1 MTDTLQELQSVLP
14 SLGPAVERR
23 KLGQYLSRITVV
35 LRGAPAEIE
44 RLDALLETCGVIG
57 FPTPDLAELREVAGE
72 AAEALQ
78 TADDADR
85 LRTAQ
90 DVYEELLK
98 VISRTGSLAAR
109 HWRND
114 LVEKNYR
121 PLISFGEMLENV
133 ENLAELGRG
142 MRECGQEAIDSTHI
156 TKLPE
161 LRDAVKRLERRFA
174 EVQAERS
181 VKVGA
186 IPAVGEFLSA
196 VGERRATLALLTPSV
211 LEWLEQNGALE
222 NFKVIS

>member
-1 MTDTLQELQSVLP
+1 
-14 SLGPAVERR
+14 
-23 KLGQYLSRITVV
+23 
-35 LRGAPAEIE
+35 
-44 RLDALLETCGVIG
+44 
-57 FPTPDLAELREVAGE
+57 
-72 AAEALQ
+72 
-78 TADDADR
+78 
-85 LRTAQ
+85 
-90 DVYEELLK
+90 
-98 VISRTGSLAAR
+98 
-109 HWRND
+109 
-114 LVEKNYR
+114 
-121 PLISFGEMLENV
+121 
-133 ENLAELGRG
+133 

>member
-98 VISRTGSLAAR
+98 VISRTRSPLEERLSREELSSAHLVRRDAR
-109 HWRND
+109 KCREPGGAWPRH
-114 LVEKNYR
+114 
-121 PLISFGEMLENV
+121 
-133 ENLAELGRG
+133 AG
-142 MRECGQEAIDSTHI
+142 MRS
-156 TKLPE
+156 
-161 LRDAVKRLERRFA
+161 
-174 EVQAERS
+174 RS
-181 VKVGA
+181 Y
-186 IPAVGEFLSA
+186 
-196 VGERRATLALLTPSV
+196 
-211 LEWLEQNGALE
+211 
-222 NFKVIS
+222 